1 MMEISIYKHR
11 LTGNFTQ
18 TPNAMIEDTRLSC
31 EAYRLLSWVLHCH
44 PEKQHSFDEWQE
56 VLHVGIRKLKKVL
69 AELVE
74 LGYVKQI
81 QERNEYGQFMR
92 TEYQFFD
99 SSSQEDFTV
108 CPKPSDGSCKDTY
121 YNNTLS
127 NTGLSCMSCPETKS
141 SDFSQTESVENAGSE
156 DLTDCIT
163 SSLNEI
169 IAEEQEMKEKLSL
182 IPDMP
187 SFLASLTDIIQ
198 TALQRLKHPEAKMKY
213 IKSVIINKIKEFKVK
228 KQENYPTACC
238 YEEKKNEKTNNEEQI
253 QDNKICESVISHLN
267 ALIGS
272 AYKPTSRANR
282 ELIDGLVSEGFTEAE
297 IITVIDKKYAEWHG
311 TDWAWCL
318 RPSTLFGQRF
328 EGYLNAPPR
337 PKTSS
342 QEAQYGACGVRI
354 KTPPAN
360 DPLAAFLT

>member
-1 MMEISIYKHR
+1 MMEVTIYKHR

-18 TPNAMIEDTRLSC
+18 TPNTIVEDTRLSC
-31 EAYRLLSWVLHCH
+31 EAYRLLTWVLHCH
-44 PEKQHSFDEWQE
+44 PDKQHSFDKWQE

-69 AELVE
+69 VELVE
-74 LGYVKQI
+74 LGYMKQI
-81 QERNEYGQFMR
+81 QKRNEYGQFMR
-92 TEYQFFD
+92 TEYLFFD

-121 YNNTLS
+121 YNNTPDNSQSCLS
-127 NTGLSCMSCPETKS
+127 VSGTKL
-141 SDFSQTESVENAGSE
+141 SDFSQTESSRNSESNEN
-156 DLTDCIT
+156 LTDCIT

-169 IAEEQEMKEKLSL
+169 IAEEQELKEKLSL

-228 KQENYPTACC
+228 KQENYPTACY
-238 YEEKKNEKTNNEEQI
+238 YEKNK
-253 QDNKICESVISHLN
+253 DNKICESVISHLN
-267 ALIGS
+267 SLIGS
-272 AYKPTSRANR
+272 AYKPTSRANM

-337 PKTSS
+337 PKNLGKNIPQITPER
-342 QEAQYGACGVRI
+342 EAELDKYLDLI
-354 KTPPAN
+354 N
-360 DPLAAFLT
+360 

>member
-1 MMEISIYKHR
+1 MMEVTIYKHR

-18 TPNAMIEDTRLSC
+18 TPNTIVEDTRLSC
-31 EAYRLLSWVLHCH
+31 EAYRLLTWVLHCH
-44 PEKQHSFDEWQE
+44 PDKQHSFDEWQE
-56 VLHVGIRKLKKVL
+56 VLHAGIRKLKKVL

-74 LGYVKQI
+74 LGYMKQI
-81 QERNEYGQFMR
+81 QKRNEYGQFMR
-92 TEYQFFD
+92 TEYLFFD

-121 YNNTLS
+121 YNTPDNNQSCLS
-127 NTGLSCMSCPETKS
+127 VSGTKL
-141 SDFSQTESVENAGSE
+141 SDFSQTESSENSE
-156 DLTDCIT
+156 SNENLTDCIT
-163 SSLNEI
+163 SSINEI
-169 IAEEQEMKEKLSL
+169 IAEEQELKEKLSL

-187 SFLASLTDIIQ
+187 SFITSLTDIIQ
-198 TALQRLKHPEAKMKY
+198 IALQHLKHPEAKMKY
-213 IKSVIINKIKEFKVK
+213 IKSVIINKINEFKVK
-228 KQENYPTACC
+228 KQTQGNAPTACY
-238 YEEKKNEKTNNEEQI
+238 YEKNK
-253 QDNKICESVISHLN
+253 DNKICESVISHLN
-267 ALIGS
+267 ALTGS

-297 IITVIDKKYAEWHG
+297 IITVIDKKYTEWSG

-342 QEAQYGACGVRI
+342 QEAQYGACGIRI
-354 KTPPAN
+354 QTPAVENPMAK
-360 DPLAAFLT
+360 FMSVH